1 MTQSPTS
8 PTNGR
13 VPAVAPPDLS
23 GEDVALPIRMVV
35 ASEAGVFRRVPTSQ
49 GDAFPATVREGEVIG
64 VIERL
69 GDPVLVVSP
78 LSGLLM
84 GLLAATGQRIRPWQP
99 LAWFSEP

>member
-1 MTQSPTS
+1 MTQSPAS
-8 PTNGR
+8 PANGR
-13 VPAVAPPDLS
+13 GPAVAPLDLS

-35 ASEAGVFRRVPTSQ
+35 APEAGVFRRVPSFEGEAGPT
-49 GDAFPATVREGEVIG
+49 TVREGEVIG

-69 GDPVLVVSP
+69 GDPVVVLSP

-84 GLLAATGQRIRPWQP
+84 GVLAETGQRIRPWQP